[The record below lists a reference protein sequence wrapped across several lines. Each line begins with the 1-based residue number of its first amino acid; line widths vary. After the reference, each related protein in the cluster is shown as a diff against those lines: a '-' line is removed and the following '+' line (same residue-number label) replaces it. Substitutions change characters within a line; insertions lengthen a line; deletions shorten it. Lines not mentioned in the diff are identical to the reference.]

1 MKKLKYKYCNKQITT
16 LDNGNVQS
24 QEQEE
29 SKYSSTINA
38 NSGANTLTLDKIIK
52 SSFNKNNIATI
63 KSK

>member
-38 NSGANTLTLDKIIK
+38 NSGTNILTLDKIIK
-52 SSFNKNNIATI
+52 NSFNKNNIATI

>member
-1 MKKLKYKYCNKQITT
+1 MEKLKYKYCNKQITT

-38 NSGANTLTLDKIIK
+38 NSGTNTLTLDKIIK